1 LVHSRH
7 RRYLTWSETC
17 NLILA
22 NNLHWIILWNI
33 IMT

>member
-1 LVHSRH
+1 LLHSRH
-7 RRYLTWSETC
+7 RRYLTWSDTC

-33 IMT
+33 MT